1 MLNRRR
7 IRILG
12 IRGLPARH
20 GGFETFAERLAPY
33 LVERGWEV
41 TVYCQEDAR
50 GPIRTDSW
58 FGVRRVI
65 IPSGPDTPLSTIRF
79 DLASIR
85 HAARH
90 DDLCLT
96 LGYNTA
102 LLTALLRVRGIHNIL
117 NMDGVE
123 WKRSKWSFP
132 AKAWFYVNDWAG
144 CLVSSH
150 LIADNPHIKTLVQRR
165 TSASR
170 ISCIPYGTDVLG
182 DVSVEPVAELGLL
195 PGTYFTLIARPEPEN
210 SLLQLV
216 SAFSRRERGAKLV
229 VLGKLLPDNRYH
241 EAVRQAASDE
251 VVFLGELYDHHV
263 LASLRKHCIGYL
275 HGHQVGGTNP
285 SLLEA
290 MGAGNPVLA
299 HDNMFNRW
307 VVGEGALFFGSESE
321 ADDAISRLIVDTAL
335 RDRLARSA
343 VARAAEAFSW
353 ESVLE
358 QYGTLLARWAKP
370 AQRDDF
376 KPATAMPEEIERVQI
391 DKSR

>member
-20 GGFETFAERLAPY
+20 GGFETFTERLAPY

-41 TVYCQEDAR
+41 TVYCQEESR

-58 FGVRRVI
+58 LGVRRVI

-102 LLTALLRVRGIHNIL
+102 ILTALLRVRGIHNIL

-132 AKAWFYVNDWAG
+132 AKAWFYINDWAG
-144 CLVSSH
+144 CLLSSH
-150 LIADNPHIKTLVQRR
+150 LIADNPHIKALVQRR

-170 ISCIPYGTDVLG
+170 ISCIPYGTDILG
-182 DVSVEPVAELGLL
+182 DVSIAPLTELGLV
-195 PGTYFTLIARPEPEN
+195 PSTYLTVIARPEPEN

-216 SAFSRRERGAKLV
+216 SAFSRRQRGTQLV
-229 VLGKLLPDNRYH
+229 VLGKLLPDNPYH
-241 EAVRQAASDE
+241 QAVRRAASEE
-251 VVFLGELYDHHV
+251 VVFLGEIYDHHV

-290 MGAGNPVLA
+290 MGAGNAVLA
-299 HDNMFNRW
+299 HDSKFNRW
-307 VVGEGALFFGSESE
+307 VVADGALFFRTEAE
-321 ADDAISRLIVDTAL
+321 ADDAISRLIVDKDL
-335 RDRLARSA
+335 RDRLARSSLD
-343 VARAAEAFSW
+343 RAAESFTW

-358 QYGTLLARWAKP
+358 QYRVLLARWAQP
-370 AQRDDF
+370 VQRDEF
-376 KPATAMPEEIERVQI
+376 RPTAAIAEEIEQVRI